1 MILLKK
7 TSYEPVL
14 FQLSAIAMTTDKEAK
29 HVVGNYSITVFIHQK
44 TASEQDR
51 RWRIVLLPVFVSTKK
66 NKNKIE
72 FVKNNLYFI

>member
-1 MILLKK
+1 
-7 TSYEPVL
+7 
-14 FQLSAIAMTTDKEAK
+14 MTTDKKAK

>member
-1 MILLKK
+1 
-7 TSYEPVL
+7 
-14 FQLSAIAMTTDKEAK
+14 MTTDKEAK
-29 HVVGNYSITVFIHQK
+29 HVVSNSSITVFIHQK

-66 NKNKIE
+66 NKIE

>member
-29 HVVGNYSITVFIHQK
+29 HVVGSYSITVFIHQK

-66 NKNKIE
+66 KK
-72 FVKNNLYFI
+72 K

>member
-1 MILLKK
+1 
-7 TSYEPVL
+7 
-14 FQLSAIAMTTDKEAK
+14 MTTDKEAK
-29 HVVGNYSITVFIHQK
+29 HDVVGNSSITVFIHQK

-66 NKNKIE
+66 NKIE

>member
-1 MILLKK
+1 
-7 TSYEPVL
+7 
-14 FQLSAIAMTTDKEAK
+14 MTTDKEAK

-66 NKNKIE
+66 NKIE

>member
-1 MILLKK
+1 
-7 TSYEPVL
+7 
-14 FQLSAIAMTTDKEAK
+14 MTTDKEAK

-66 NKNKIE
+66 KKNRICSE
-72 FVKNNLYFI
+72 

>member
-29 HVVGNYSITVFIHQK
+29 HVVGSYSITVFIHQK

-66 NKNKIE
+66 NKIE
-72 FVKNNLYFI
+72 FVTNNLYFI

>member
-1 MILLKK
+1 
-7 TSYEPVL
+7 
-14 FQLSAIAMTTDKEAK
+14 MTTDKEAK

-44 TASEQDR
+44 TASERDR

>member
-29 HVVGNYSITVFIHQK
+29 HVVGNHSITVFIHQK
-44 TASEQDR
+44 TASERDR

-66 NKNKIE
+66 K
-72 FVKNNLYFI
+72 

>member
-1 MILLKK
+1 
-7 TSYEPVL
+7 
-14 FQLSAIAMTTDKEAK
+14 MTTDKEAK

-66 NKNKIE
+66 KNRIC
-72 FVKNNLYFI
+72 

>member
-66 NKNKIE
+66 NKIE

>member
-29 HVVGNYSITVFIHQK
+29 HVVGSYSITVFIHQK

-66 NKNKIE
+66 NKIE